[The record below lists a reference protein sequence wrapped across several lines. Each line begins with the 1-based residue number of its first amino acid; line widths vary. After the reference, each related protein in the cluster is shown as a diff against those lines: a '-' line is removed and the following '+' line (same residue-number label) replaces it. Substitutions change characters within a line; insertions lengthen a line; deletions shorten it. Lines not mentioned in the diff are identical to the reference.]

1 MQFRPRRGAGPG
13 GAMAD
18 FHGAKAAILIGE
30 RLLTILR
37 DDVPHIDWPGWW
49 DLPGGGREGEELPE
63 ETILREISEEVGLT
77 LTPGSLGWRR
87 PFPSITK
94 AGSVSWFFVIEL
106 AAEAEADIVFG
117 DEGQG
122 WRLVE
127 PGSFLEDQQAI
138 PYLKER
144 LRVWLAEREGPS
156 GPG

>member
-1 MQFRPRRGAGPG
+1 
-13 GAMAD
+13 MAD

-106 AAEAEADIVFG
+106 AAEAEAEADIVFG